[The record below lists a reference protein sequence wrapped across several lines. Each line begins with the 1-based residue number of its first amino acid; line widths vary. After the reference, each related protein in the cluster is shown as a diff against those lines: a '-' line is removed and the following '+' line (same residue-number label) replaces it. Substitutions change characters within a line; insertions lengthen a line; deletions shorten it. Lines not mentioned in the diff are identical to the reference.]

1 MSSTL
6 AHSFTQYFSGMG
18 SAGQGMSDSAMEN
31 LSGKPSDLR
40 TQLPQT
46 LGVTTTQ
53 HANAFTET
61 LEFPLNV
68 ASTDLA
74 IGNHGHYIM
83 FMINEQDRATL
94 RMSGRDSGG
103 SVADDTNRKY
113 AVGKFIK
120 KYNSLTGAY
129 GNEQFARGNQDF
141 INDNADPDV
150 GSTVTIGGGDTGNP
164 EVVTRTIDN
173 GLRSEGST
181 IKVTR
186 KPTHR
191 LKTTIAMYM
200 PSSVQVTYGAQY
212 SDTPI
217 GSVTE
222 GALSAYNKFVNEGG
236 REGIRE
242 LKQVG
247 AGVADS
253 LQQLMLGTIGALP
266 GLQGT
271 KEAFEMKTANVIADR
286 LELAFK
292 GINKRNF
299 QYTFKMIPKDR
310 KETEMIRKIIFAFK
324 ANMLPEFKGGN
335 RGGRRFLVPNTFD
348 IKYMYGANQNL
359 HLHNIS
365 TCVLEN
371 MSVSYGGERYKTF
384 SPDPGGEGAQP
395 VETSIT
401 LNFKELELITRERV
415 FEGY

>member
-1 MSSTL
+1 
-6 AHSFTQYFSGMG
+6 
-18 SAGQGMSDSAMEN
+18 MSDPLINFAQGSNYGAG
-31 LSGKPSDLR
+31 STITPSSPNGIVPDRESRLAR
-40 TQLPQT
+40 PNDFRPDLPQT
-46 LGVTTTQ
+46 LGVTNRQ
-53 HANAFTET
+53 QFMHSGEK
-61 LEFPLNV
+61 LEFPMNV
-68 ASTDLA
+68 ASADLGT
-74 IGNHGHYIM
+74 GNHGHYII
-83 FMINEQDRATL
+83 FHINEQDRARLT
-94 RMSGRDSGG
+94 MSGRAGGG
-103 SVADDTNRKY
+103 SIADDPSRKY
-113 AVGKFIK
+113 AIPRFIS
-120 KYNSLTGAY
+120 KYKPLSNRHEK
-129 GNEQFARGNQDF
+129 EQFANGKRFQV
-141 INDNADPDV
+141 NDNESVESESAFSPDAQSQGANV
-150 GSTVTIGGGDTGNP
+150 PIDRGS
-164 EVVTRTIDN
+164 
-173 GLRSEGST
+173 RSEGST
-181 IKVTR
+181 IKLER

-217 GSVTE
+217 GTVTE
-222 GALSAYNKFVNEGG
+222 SALNAYNKLITVGG
-236 REGIRE
+236 TEAFEE
-242 LKQVG
+242 LTGVG
-247 AGVADS
+247 RGVADS
-253 LQQLMLGTIGALP
+253 LQQLMLGTIGTLP

-271 KEAFEMKTANVIADR
+271 REAFEAKTANVIADR

-324 ANMLPEFKGGN
+324 SNMLPEFKGTN
-335 RGGRRFLVPNTFD
+335 RAGRRFLVPNTFD

-415 FEGY
+415 HEGY

>member
-1 MSSTL
+1 MAEGLSI
-6 AHSFTQYFSGMG
+6 TQRAYFSDQTIKFDM
-18 SAGQGMSDSAMEN
+18 DSALEN

-46 LGVTTTQ
+46 LGVTKTQ

-83 FMINEQDRATL
+83 FMINEQDRAQL

-103 SVADDTNRKY
+103 SVADDTKRKY
-113 AVGKFIK
+113 AIPQFIRRYK
-120 KYNSLTGAY
+120 SLSGQHE
-129 GNEQFARGNQDF
+129 NESFARGNQDF
-141 INDNADPDV
+141 INDNDDPDV
-150 GSTVTIGGGDTGNP
+150 GRTFEGPTNQFGVPQQI
-164 EVVTRTIDN
+164 RTIDN

-217 GSVTE
+217 GTVTE

-271 KEAFEMKTANVIADR
+271 KEAFEAKTANVIADR

-324 ANMLPEFKGGN
+324 ANMLPEFRGGN

-401 LNFKELELITRERV
+401 LNFKEIELITRERV
-415 FEGY
+415 MEGF